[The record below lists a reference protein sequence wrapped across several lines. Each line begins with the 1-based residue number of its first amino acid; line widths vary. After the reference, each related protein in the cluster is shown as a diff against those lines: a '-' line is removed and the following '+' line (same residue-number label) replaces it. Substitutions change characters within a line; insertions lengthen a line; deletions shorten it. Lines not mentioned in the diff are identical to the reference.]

1 MISYEFI
8 DYRTKLQFFINFCFG
23 RQFHKVYRWLL
34 EYHSY
39 FVAIF
44 LPGTTF
50 LQSLQK
56 VQYLLTE
63 TMCDG
68 LNFWIHSI
76 WVAYCTKYFW
86 ILSKI
91 ICYWLYIPHFM
102 LILQV
107 HCCPLNFLNS
117 GRALNT
123 HRFLYISFYDV
134 RSQLIFFNV
143 NDQNIKALE
152 KVVLSKYSN

>member
-1 MISYEFI
+1 MFRSPNNKNKVINHINFYRDDKLWIHRIS
-8 DYRTKLQFFINFCFG
+8 DKASFFITLCFG
-23 RQFHKVYRWLL
+23 RQFPKVYRWLL

-39 FVAIF
+39 FVGIF

-63 TMCDG
+63 TICDG
-68 LNFWIHSI
+68 LKFCI
-76 WVAYCTKYFW
+76 WVAYCTKNW

-91 ICYWLYIPHFM
+91 VCYWQYTPHFM

-117 GRALNT
+117 LNT
-123 HRFLYISFYDV
+123 HRFLYIS
-134 RSQLIFFNV
+134 
-143 NDQNIKALE
+143 
-152 KVVLSKYSN
+152 

>member
-1 MISYEFI
+1 MIIHGFI
-8 DYRTKLQFFINFCFG
+8 DYRTKLHFCINFCFG
-23 RQFHKVYRWLL
+23 RQFPKVYRSLL

-39 FVAIF
+39 FWAIF

-50 LQSLQK
+50 LKILQK
-56 VQYLLTE
+56 VQNLPSE

-68 LNFWIHSI
+68 LIFWWHSI
-76 WVAYCTKYFW
+76 CVAYCAKYFW

-102 LILQV
+102 LTLQV
-107 HCCPLNFLNS
+107 HWCPLNFLNS

-123 HRFLYISFYDV
+123 HRFLYIF
-134 RSQLIFFNV
+134 
-143 NDQNIKALE
+143 
-152 KVVLSKYSN
+152 